1 MQELAKASRAG
12 PPGLLQEADELS
24 VTRKI
29 RVMIVDGHPVV
40 REGLRELLGRVE
52 DLEVVAEAGDGVEAV
67 EVAAGAQ
74 PDVVIMEVIMP
85 VKSGIDAC
93 REIRD
98 KSPDCH
104 VLMLTAST
112 DDDAVLQA
120 VAAGATGYLQKSST
134 GRKLIATLRDVA
146 EGEFRVP
153 AEAMRR
159 MAASVPTKASKA
171 ESDQA
176 ASLTAREREVL
187 ELFCQGMTYAE
198 IAEVVG
204 YRPLSIRNTIYGIQN
219 KLKVKS
225 KPEMVVRAVRSGLL
239 DTSPIQ

>member
-1 MQELAKASRAG
+1 MSC
-12 PPGLLQEADELS
+12 LQPA
-24 VTRKI
+24 KI
-29 RVMIVDGHPVV
+29 RVMIVDGHHVV
-40 REGLRELLGRVE
+40 REGLGELLGRAG
-52 DLEVVAEAGDGVEAV
+52 DLEVVGEAGDGMEAV
-67 EVAAGAQ
+67 EVAASTR
-74 PDVVIMEVIMP
+74 PDVVVMEVMMP

-98 KSPDCH
+98 LLPDTR

-112 DDDAVLQA
+112 DEDAVLQA

-134 GRKLIATLRDVA
+134 GQKLVTTLRDVA

-153 AEAMRR
+153 ADAMRR
-159 MAASVPTKASKA
+159 VVANVPAKPSQT

-176 ASLTAREREVL
+176 ASLTAREKEIL
-187 ELFCQGMTYAE
+187 GLFCQGMSYAE
-198 IAEVVG
+198 MAEVVG

-239 DTSPIQ
+239 ET